1 MEREATG
8 LESAR
13 IRRVAVAKPCK
24 AAGSRAE
31 APQESSRLCCGG
43 RWRTFR
49 TVFLFYLRSCI
60 WWIQPIPR
68 EHGHRDDHL
77 PQQGLGFQC
86 TSGSQPSPGDGV
98 ESAIISD
105 VKMRGT
111 HSQSKFRECLKGVPA
126 FKTVIEIKE
135 SGCRVPC
142 PLRSEGPMACLCLAS
157 SWEIHPWQRV
167 Q

>member
-1 MEREATG
+1 MYFT
-8 LESAR
+8 SQF
-13 IRRVAVAKPCK
+13 CK
-24 AAGSRAE
+24 AQQYSKVRG
-31 APQESSRLCCGG
+31 
-43 RWRTFR
+43 
-49 TVFLFYLRSCI
+49 
-60 WWIQPIPR
+60 
-68 EHGHRDDHL
+68 EH
-77 PQQGLGFQC
+77 
-86 TSGSQPSPGDGV
+86 GV

>member
-1 MEREATG
+1 MNGSAT
-8 LESAR
+8 
-13 IRRVAVAKPCK
+13 AVNNVLYGAGVYFTSQFCK
-24 AAGSRAE
+24 AQQYSKVRG
-31 APQESSRLCCGG
+31 
-43 RWRTFR
+43 
-49 TVFLFYLRSCI
+49 
-60 WWIQPIPR
+60 
-68 EHGHRDDHL
+68 EH
-77 PQQGLGFQC
+77 
-86 TSGSQPSPGDGV
+86 GV

-157 SWEIHPWQRV
+157 SWEIHSWQSV